1 MICTLVDE
9 VKAMAYDLI
18 VVVDIK
24 CRLVAVG
31 IDFYVR
37 NACIEKSILGS
48 LWVKSACIRET

>member
-18 VVVDIK
+18 VVADIS

-31 IDFYVR
+31 SDFYVL
-37 NACIEKSILGS
+37 NVSVEKSILEI
-48 LWVKSACIRET
+48 LWVKSACI